1 MKPIC
6 ILLVTMI
13 SLLGTSSAQRASK
26 SRLVGNLTGKNLV
39 DGCGCEFQFHGTGRN
54 SKKYMFAESI
64 EDRKSSPWMNIDGRD
79 VVLRVSKDWE
89 PGVKESVGSRSVR
102 TFAAAGISVRATFIA
117 TRVCADTDESC
128 ESSDYN
134 ATFVV
139 KKGRRV
145 ETVKAFGTCGC

>member
-13 SLLGTSSAQRASK
+13 CLLGTGSAQRASK
-26 SRLVGNLTGKNLV
+26 SRLVGNLMGKNLV
-39 DGCGCEFQFHGTGRN
+39 DGCGCEFQFRGTKRN
-54 SKKYMFAESI
+54 SEKYMFAESI
-64 EDRKSSPWMNIDGRD
+64 EAKNSSPWMNIDGRD
-79 VVLRVSKDWE
+79 VVLRVIKDWKL
-89 PGVKESVGSRSVR
+89 GKERVGSRSVR
-102 TFAAAGISVRATFIA
+102 KFAAAGISVTATFIA
-117 TRVCADTDESC
+117 TRVCAAADESC

-139 KKGRRV
+139 KKGGRV

>member
-13 SLLGTSSAQRASK
+13 CLLETGSAQRASK

-39 DGCGCEFQFHGTGRN
+39 DGCGCEFQFRGTGRN
-54 SKKYMFAESI
+54 SGKYMFAESI
-64 EDRKSSPWMNIDGRD
+64 EGKSSSPWMNIDGRD
-79 VVLRVSKDWE
+79 VVLRVIKDWK
-89 PGVKESVGSRSVR
+89 PGVKERVGSRSVR
-102 TFAAAGISVRATFIA
+102 TFAAAGISVSATFIA
-117 TRVCADTDESC
+117 TRVCADKDESC

-139 KKGRRV
+139 KKGGRV

>member
-6 ILLVTMI
+6 ILLITMTC
-13 SLLGTSSAQRASK
+13 LLGTGSAQRASK

-39 DGCGCEFQFHGTGRN
+39 DGCGCEFQFRGTGRN
-54 SKKYMFAESI
+54 SGKYMFAESI
-64 EDRKSSPWMNIDGRD
+64 ESKSSSPWMNIDGRD
-79 VVLRVSKDWE
+79 VVLRVIKDWK
-89 PGVKESVGSRSVR
+89 PGVKERVGSRSVR
-102 TFAAAGISVRATFIA
+102 TFAAAGISVSATFIA
-117 TRVCADTDESC
+117 TRVCADKDESC

-139 KKGRRV
+139 KKGGRV